1 MHLIFYKTNDVFI
14 AEELL
19 VSNNIEVEIVPTPV
33 QDKAYC
39 GVCVYIKDANEQI
52 TSILSDLEYEI
63 VKWGVCVG
71 IWISWDFAKL

>member
-39 GVCVYIKDANEQI
+39 GVCVKVSVNK
-52 TSILSDLEYEI
+52 EI
-63 VKWGVCVG
+63 VLPFLDGMDYK
-71 IWISWDFAKL
+71 IIE